1 MRKFYFNTMTTKEFY
16 ELLYDETVS
25 ERDKD
30 ELISQQTEFI
40 SRLSED
46 ELEDYLRDVPY
57 RDQDSVWF
65 SWQLSQEEE

>member
-1 MRKFYFNTMTTKEFY
+1 MRKFYFSTMTTKEFY
-16 ELLYDETVS
+16 ETLNDETVS

-65 SWQLSQEEE
+65 SWQLAQEEE

>member
-1 MRKFYFNTMTTKEFY
+1 MTTKEFY
-16 ELLYDETVS
+16 ETLNDETVS

-65 SWQLSQEEE
+65 SWQLAQEEE